1 MANMTMYTPITVI
14 LCTELLIMSEYVFS
28 GFTELGLWLSDDTW
42 TVAAVSSS
50 VEVLERW
57 DDIHDRVSAI
67 TV

>member
-1 MANMTMYTPITVI
+1 
-14 LCTELLIMSEYVFS
+14 MSEYVFS
-28 GFTELGLWLSDDTW
+28 GFPELGLWLSDDTW

>member
-1 MANMTMYTPITVI
+1 MTMYTPITVI

-28 GFTELGLWLSDDTW
+28 GFPELGLWLSDDTW

-57 DDIHDRVSAI
+57 NDIHDRVSAI